1 MHVIYNIDLGERYSR
16 GIVLIKILIVEDEMP
31 ISDLLKLSMTK
42 AGYQCTCVYDGI
54 RVADLIDKEIFD
66 LILLD
71 VMLPG
76 IDGFE
81 LMEYIREIGT
91 PVVFL
96 TAKIT
101 LDDKLKGLRLGAEDY
116 IVKPF
121 EILEVMARV
130 EGILRR
136 HGKVQ
141 TKIQVEDLEIN
152 TLAMTVTRAGVEI
165 PLTKKEYDLLLLFA
179 RNPGIVLYKST
190 IYERVW
196 GGEYPEKTRTVE
208 LHIQRLKKKLD
219 WSEKIKPVHS
229 IGYRLEVG

>member
-1 MHVIYNIDLGERYSR
+1 M
-16 GIVLIKILIVEDEMP
+16 IKILIVEDEKP
-31 ISDLLKLSMTK
+31 ISDLLALSMKK
-42 AGYQCTCVYDGI
+42 AGYESTCVYDG
-54 RVADLIDKEIFD
+54 VSAADVIEKELFD

-81 LMEYIREIGT
+81 LMEYIQEIGT

-96 TAKIT
+96 TAMGT

-121 EILEVMARV
+121 EMLEVSARV

-136 HGKVQ
+136 HGKLQ
-141 TKIQVEDLEIN
+141 TQIKIGDLEIN
-152 TLAMTVTRAGVEI
+152 TQAMMVIRDGEEI
-165 PLTKKEYDLLLLFA
+165 QLTKKEYDILLLFA

-208 LHIQRLKKKLD
+208 LHIQRLKKKLN
-219 WSEKIKPVHS
+219 WSEKIKPIHS
-229 IGYRLEVG
+229 IGYRLEVEC